1 MEWTDFTVLAC
12 YHSRTITAT
21 PEIGCDTSM
30 CTGRNRAESFV
41 KTNSSYTSQDILHIL
56 WNPKLHYR
64 VHNNPPLQHIL
75 SQINPVQALS
85 HFLRPILI
93 LHFCLHLGL
102 PSCLFS
108 SHFPTKVINARLP
121 SLIRSNCHVN
131 QILLI
136 GHSNI
141 ISWGVQIVQLLV
153 VYSTAVS
160 RKLARPKWIQVI
172 SHSNIILYLYLYYLF
187 LFILYIFI
195 FIL

>member
-1 MEWTDFTVLAC
+1 MCHTLIFFPHNSHIPKL
-12 YHSRTITAT
+12 HSRNVFGPTVIYIGPKWNEQTSLCWPAITVELSQQHQKQAVT
-21 PEIGCDTSM
+21 HLCALDSL
-30 CTGRNRAESFV
+30 NRAESFV

-93 LHFCLHLGL
+93 LYFCLHLGL

-108 SHFPTKVINARLP
+108 SHFPTKVINALLP
-121 SLIRSNCHVN
+121 SLIRSNFLVN
-131 QILLI
+131 HILLI

-141 ISWGVQIVQLLV
+141 I
-153 VYSTAVS
+153 
-160 RKLARPKWIQVI
+160 P
-172 SHSNIILYLYLYYLF
+172 
-187 LFILYIFI
+187 
-195 FIL
+195 